1 MKLKNIFD
9 VNSCYAELQLSKTRE
24 DERYINERAD
34 KTNTSWHNSI
44 KGIEQRL
51 DKILNV
57 SNKVDELETKYI
69 SLKKWF
75 KEIESGQDLI
85 CSKFGKQEKKV
96 AKITRENKELQKENN
111 LLNKMIKWLDG
122 NLEIKKKNKKESTGT
137 IWQVGNDIGYWYTRR
152 RWWKLYWNYL

>member
-1 MKLKNIFD
+1 MKGRTKPTLVDIMSSLCNI
-9 VNSCYAELQLSKTRE
+9 T
-24 DERYINERAD
+24 
-34 KTNTSWHNSI
+34 NSI

-57 SNKVDELETKYI
+57 SNIVDELETKYI

-96 AKITRENKELQKENN
+96 AKITWENKELQKENN

-122 NLEIKKKNKKESTGT
+122 NLEIKKKQKGKHWDNMTG
-137 IWQVGNDIGYWYTRR
+137 GKWYRLLVYPTKVMKTVL
-152 RWWKLYWNYL
+152 KLFIKFVS